1 VPETAPPP
9 IVAAR
14 ISGRTRARRPAVR
27 RPAVRRILGGLG
39 IAVVAALVAGATSVP
54 RAIAQ
59 VAPGTTPAST
69 APADPGAP
77 GASATKPAKPVG
89 AVIADRI
96 GVARAA
102 ADSADRT
109 LSAASH
115 IQADATQRANTL
127 TARIATID
135 GTLAGLQQQHDSLD
149 AQIQTQRQN
158 LTLLMVDEYHDAGTP
173 TIGTNDYTQADENRD
188 RKQHL
193 GQAVADAQV
202 ATITSLRTQMTAVDA
217 ETTQQR
223 LDRRDAAAGLNRA
236 HADYADAQGAMDSAR
251 RDSNATHA
259 VSNRWLSVQSGTS
272 TAIMGHSVLSASELA
287 NWFVSSGRR
296 AHLTVPIS
304 TLAQDYI
311 DEGSAEGVRGDIAF
325 AQSVLETGSFGFPD
339 YGQVKAGDNNFAGI
353 GACDSCSNGYQ
364 FPDALTG
371 VRAQIQ
377 LLRNYADRSA
387 TAARLTYPAVLP
399 NFDTFGLQGSAPTW
413 NGLTGR
419 WASATD
425 YGDKILG
432 VYVQILSAA
441 TGIK

>member
-1 VPETAPPP
+1 MPETTPPP
-9 IVAAR
+9 IVVPR
-14 ISGRTRARRPAVR
+14 TSGLTRTR
-27 RPAVRRILGGLG
+27 RIVGGL
-39 IAVVAALVAGATSVP
+39 AVALAVALVTGATAVP
-54 RAIAQ
+54 RATAQ
-59 VAPGTTPAST
+59 VAPSTTAAST

-77 GASATKPAKPVG
+77 GAAATKPAKPVG

-96 GVARAA
+96 AVARSA
-102 ADSADRT
+102 ADAADRT

-127 TARIATID
+127 TAKIATID
-135 GTLAGLQQQHDSLD
+135 GTLAGLLQQHDSLD
-149 AQIQTQRQN
+149 AQIEAQRQN

-193 GQAVADAQV
+193 GLAVADSQV
-202 ATITSLRTQMTAVDA
+202 ATITGLRAQMTAVDA
-217 ETTQQR
+217 ETTRQR
-223 LDRRDAAAGLNRA
+223 LDRRDAAAGLGQA
-236 HADYADAQGAMDSAR
+236 HADYANAQGAMDAAR
-251 RDSNATHA
+251 HDSTATHS
-259 VSNRWLSVQSGTS
+259 VLNRWLSIQGGTS
-272 TAIMGHSVLSASELA
+272 TPIMGHSVLSASELA
-287 NWFVSSGRR
+287 NWFVSSGRH
-296 AHLTVPIS
+296 AHLTVPIG

-311 DEGSAEGVRGDIAF
+311 NEGAAEGVRGDIAF

-339 YGQVKAGDNNFAGI
+339 YGQVTTGDNNFAGI

-377 LLRNYADRSA
+377 LLRNYADRNA
-387 TAARLTYPAVLP
+387 TAARLTYPPVLP
-399 NFDTFGLQGSAPTW
+399 NFDSFGLQGSAPTW

-419 WASATD
+419 WASATN